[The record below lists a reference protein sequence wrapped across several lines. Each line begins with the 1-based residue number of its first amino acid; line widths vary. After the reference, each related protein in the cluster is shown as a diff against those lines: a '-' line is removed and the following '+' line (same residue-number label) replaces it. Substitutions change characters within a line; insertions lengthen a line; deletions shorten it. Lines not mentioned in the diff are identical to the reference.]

1 MSRTPLLKRCKNFW
15 ILVTDVRH
23 FDWYRGIYFGVLDR
37 RITLTAINVDL
48 AIHEDVWRI
57 SLDDPISMLW
67 TNDLT
72 YAEYLTSTFEVLWE
86 QAVPA
91 KERIEELLKE
101 GLPHA

>member
-1 MSRTPLLKRCKNFW
+1 M
-15 ILVTDVRH
+15 RH

-72 YAEYLTSTFEVLWE
+72 YAEYLVSTFEVLWE
-86 QAVPA
+86 QSVPA
-91 KERIEELLKE
+91 AQRIEELLKE
-101 GLPHA
+101 GPHHA

>member
-1 MSRTPLLKRCKNFW
+1 MQELLD
-15 ILVTDVRH
+15 IGEDVRH

-72 YAEYLTSTFEVLWE
+72 YAEYLASTFEVLWE